1 MKITIAILLFLKLSF
16 SASRS
21 HSLPRTKPLLPSPHP
36 TPTRLAPLTPRHTSP
51 PKPALP
57 LLITKN
63 ILPSPYPTPTFLTP
77 PAPRRTRPPKPALP
91 LLIAKNILP
100 SPHPTPTPHTPTHPD
115 APARQNRRHSSPSYR
130 RPSFQFGHLGTCLFC
145 PFFGHFKHVPMC
157 PKLQDISL
165 SFASFLFLSQ
175 IFPRACDFP

>member
-1 MKITIAILLFLKLSF
+1 MPNPILS
-16 SASRS
+16 SPHQTR
-21 HSLPRTKPLLPSPHP
+21 SLPRTQHPLSSP
-36 TPTRLAPLTPRHTSP
+36 RS
-51 PKPALP
+51 
-57 LLITKN
+57 
-63 ILPSPYPTPTFLTP
+63 
-77 PAPRRTRPPKPALP
+77 
-91 LLIAKNILP
+91 
-100 SPHPTPTPHTPTHPD
+100 HPD
-115 APARQNRRHSSPSYR
+115 APARQNRPSLSSLQKTFPLPRTKHTLASPRPHPDAPARQNRLSLSSLQKTFSLPRAQHPLASPRSHPNAPDRQNRRSSPSYR

>member
-21 HSLPRTKPLLPSPHP
+21 HSLPHARPLLPSPH
-36 TPTRLAPLTPRHTSP
+36 
-51 PKPALP
+51 
-57 LLITKN
+57 
-63 ILPSPYPTPTFLTP
+63 PTPTFLTP

-91 LLIAKNILP
+91 LLIAKKH
-100 SPHPTPTPHTPTHPD
+100 SPFPAPNTHSPRS
-115 APARQNRRHSSPSYR
+115 ARQNRRSSPSYR